1 MNSPDYKGH
10 NGLTWSRPS
19 TSSKLVVKL
28 DSLRCKLILG
38 VTLVRGPNQT
48 FQYTSGRQPC
58 TTWGTFNNTNLKASC
73 KGLRSKKLWDRYTL
87 ICKRKIYFSDKR
99 GLLCLVRFN
108 AVHRIK
114 SYDPQ
119 LESLTVNSF
128 KFQTCVRS
136 S

>member
-28 DSLRCKLILG
+28 DFVKCKLILG

-58 TTWGTFNNTNLKASC
+58 TTWGTFNIYKLKNIQ
-73 KGLRSKKLWDRYTL
+73 KGLQN
-87 ICKRKIYFSDKR
+87 F
-99 GLLCLVRFN
+99 RF
-108 AVHRIK
+108 RI
-114 SYDPQ
+114 DIH
-119 LESLTVNSF
+119 
-128 KFQTCVRS
+128 
-136 S
+136 